1 MALLFLL
8 FLNNLNVLTDLEQE
22 NRTCILVLGMHRS
35 GTSAITGALNCLG
48 FSIGKFIM
56 GGIDENN
63 EKGFFE
69 NIRLYR
75 FNKNIFKEQALT
87 WDTSNYIDF
96 DQMKNSQSRTY
107 RLELK
112 KIIRREFKEDP
123 SNLVIKDPRICLL
136 LPLYLRA
143 LKELGIEVRILF
155 QIREPSQIAT
165 SLKKR
170 DNLDVDNSYRISINY
185 LLQAELNSRGYKRY
199 VVTYKELMQTPQET
213 LNASLAK
220 LNLAHNN
227 DFKSVSDLLDDKL
240 YHNRNVELIPS
251 GEHRTIRSIYSLLDK
266 SRLEWQGGTDFIL
279 DELRT
284 NFYRR
289 LSLEKVNEEKDKQIL
304 KLQKELRTEKK
315 NISAFRKKLKNRNTQ
330 ILELQKKQEN
340 DSK

>member
-1 MALLFLL
+1 M
-8 FLNNLNVLTDLEQE
+8 
-22 NRTCILVLGMHRS
+22 
-35 GTSAITGALNCLG
+35 
-48 FSIGKFIM
+48 
-56 GGIDENN
+56 
-63 EKGFFE
+63 
-69 NIRLYR
+69 
-75 FNKNIFKEQALT
+75 
-87 WDTSNYIDF
+87 
-96 DQMKNSQSRTY
+96 
-107 RLELK
+107 
-112 KIIRREFKEDP
+112 
-123 SNLVIKDPRICLL
+123 
-136 LPLYLRA
+136 
-143 LKELGIEVRILF
+143 
-155 QIREPSQIAT
+155 
-165 SLKKR
+165 
-170 DNLDVDNSYRISINY
+170 
-185 LLQAELNSRGYKRY
+185 LQAELNSRGYKRY

-227 DFKSVSDLLDDKL
+227 DFKSVSELLDDKL

-315 NISAFRKKLKNRNTQ
+315 NISAFRKKLKNRNAQ